1 MKITTNHWLKAAA
14 TLVSPVAL
22 PQETKDIIEAL
33 CLYFSDD
40 HAFEKTQAPWLLTEN
55 PSLKKGIMLIG
66 PNGVG
71 KTFLF
76 EVFHRLSQ
84 FGCTRRYFQMTD
96 GRAVAADVA
105 KNGYDAISKYT
116 GGDKLF
122 NELGSELPARF
133 YGNSIDAMYEVLFE
147 REKVFQGKLQK
158 THITTN
164 LSAQQLAERYD
175 TAIFSRLRG
184 MCNIIQYGGTGTEG
198 NDLRGFS
205 MRVNPHINYADLAF
219 RWNDYFTIVDEI
231 KQCLYAAEDLP
242 IMLDEVE
249 NRLKSVKCLYPGIF
263 GPYITDLQQFI
274 QFCKKQPQ
282 NLLQYA
288 KKNQPTDEPETD
300 GRQQQQP
307 GIGDVLRISLSELR
321 RKGGNGGTGGSEQQ
335 QEHKD
340 AGGE

>member
-14 TLVSPVAL
+14 TMVSPVVL

-96 GRAVAADVA
+96 GRTVATDVV

-147 REKVFQGKLQK
+147 REKVFQAKLQK

-184 MCNIIQYGGTGTEG
+184 MCNIIQYGGSGATG

-205 MRVNPHINYADLAF
+205 LRVNAHINYADLAF
-219 RWNDYFTIVDEI
+219 RWNDYFAIVEEI
-231 KQCLYAAEDLP
+231 KQGLYAAEDLP
-242 IMLDEVE
+242 IMLEEVQT
-249 NRLKSVKCLYPGIF
+249 RLGSVKCLYPGIF

-274 QFCKKQPQ
+274 QHCKKQPQ
-282 NLLQYA
+282 NLLAYA
-288 KKNQPTDEPETD
+288 KKTQPPTTPTTNDEPET
-300 GRQQQQP
+300 GSKH
-307 GIGDVLRISLSELR
+307 GIGDVLRISLAELR
-321 RKGGNGGTGGSEQQ
+321 KKGAGSSDEQQ
-335 QEHKD
+335 QGSDTPSE
-340 AGGE
+340 